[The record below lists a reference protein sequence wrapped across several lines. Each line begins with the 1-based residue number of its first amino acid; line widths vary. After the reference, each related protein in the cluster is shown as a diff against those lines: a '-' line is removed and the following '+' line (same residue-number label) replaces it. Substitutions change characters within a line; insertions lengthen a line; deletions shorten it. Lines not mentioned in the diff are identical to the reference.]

1 MGMNRREFVGGALG
15 AGALLPSAAVAQPPV
30 PIIDT
35 HIHLFDSRRPQ
46 GAAWAGGRGYGRP
59 AALPA
64 DYRAIAQPLGIVG
77 AIKVEASAWME
88 DNLWVLETIGPDPF
102 MVGTIGNLRPEQAEF
117 AEYLGRYQKNP
128 LFLGI
133 RQGTNWGYEIAKQAD
148 NPVFIEGLRLLA
160 KSDLTFESANPRID
174 LFQAIVKISDRV
186 PELRIVLDHI
196 PLFHPTAE
204 NEKEYGA
211 LLQEFAGRKQ
221 IYCKLSQI
229 IHRERLA
236 DGTQG
241 AMQTSLA
248 PHKEW
253 LDRLMRIFGEDRV
266 IFGSDWPSSVF
277 NDTLPTVVS
286 VAKEYF
292 ATRSRAAQEKYFWR
306 NSVAAYK
313 WKPRMAAQPR
323 VT

>member
-1 MGMNRREFVGGALG
+1 M
-15 AGALLPSAAVAQPPV
+15 
-30 PIIDT
+30 
-35 HIHLFDSRRPQ
+35 
-46 GAAWAGGRGYGRP
+46 
-59 AALPA
+59 
-64 DYRAIAQPLGIVG
+64 
-77 AIKVEASAWME
+77 
-88 DNLWVLETIGPDPF
+88 
-102 MVGTIGNLRPEQAEF
+102 
-117 AEYLGRYQKNP
+117 
-128 LFLGI
+128 
-133 RQGTNWGYEIAKQAD
+133 
-148 NPVFIEGLRLLA
+148 
-160 KSDLTFESANPRID
+160 
-174 LFQAIVKISDRV
+174 

-211 LLQEFAGRKQ
+211 LLQEFARRKQ

-253 LDRLMRIFGEDRV
+253 LDRLMGIFGEDRV